1 MALATVALSFL
12 SLSSLTAGG
21 PKAAAEVLKFLIH
34 FLGDMHQPL
43 HLCGPNHGGNDYK
56 VLVTILSPTPNFPP
70 FSTHLFRALG
80 HSFPTRSLMRH
91 SDRHQIT

>member
-21 PKAAAEVLKFLIH
+21 PEAAAEVLKFLIH

-56 VLVTILSPTPNFPP
+56 VLWDGGVTSVCAP
-70 FSTHLFRALG
+70 FR
-80 HSFPTRSLMRH
+80 PWP
-91 SDRHQIT
+91 